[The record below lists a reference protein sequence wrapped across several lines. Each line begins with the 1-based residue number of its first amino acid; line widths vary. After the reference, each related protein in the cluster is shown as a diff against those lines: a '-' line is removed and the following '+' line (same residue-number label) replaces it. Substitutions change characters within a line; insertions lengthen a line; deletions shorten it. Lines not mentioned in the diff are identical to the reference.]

1 VNCSPMG
8 ALERTMKIQR
18 GILRALAKRIT
29 CWKVAEIVGITERP
43 TRRWHGWYEEFGY
56 DSLQDRRP
64 GSAPIMAQKFSETLL
79 RCNDF

>member
-18 GILRALAKRIT
+18 GILRALAKRFT
-29 CWKVAEIVGITERP
+29 CWKVAEIVGTTERP
-43 TRRWHGWYEEFGY
+43 TRRWHGWHEEFGY
-56 DSLQDRRP
+56 DGLLDRRP
-64 GSAPIMAQKFSETLL
+64 GSAPVMAQTFSETLL